1 MNTFIPFVSLLGLA
15 ALLVSGCASEPG
27 PAGSPGGG
35 LPAALGARWTPPAF
49 AIRPVD
55 GEAAAVLAAARSA
68 AEALGYTVQRVD
80 VATGRISAAR
90 RQMAAF
96 DGARQ
101 DTLDVTV
108 TPSAPGVCQ
117 VATAVREVVESEG
130 GAVSAGLV
138 RERSAYDAFFA
149 RLAEVLRA
157 AGAPAL

>member
-1 MNTFIPFVSLLGLA
+1 MNTSAPLVALLGFSV
-15 ALLVSGCASEPG
+15 LLVSGCASGEG
-27 PAGSPGGG
+27 ATGSPGGG

-49 AIRPVD
+49 AVRAVD

-80 VATGRISAAR
+80 LAAGRISAAR
-90 RQMAAF
+90 RQTAAF

-117 VATAVREVVESEG
+117 VATAVREVVEVEG
-130 GAVSAGLV
+130 GAFSAGLV
-138 RERSAYDAFFA
+138 RERPAYDVFFA
-149 RLAEVLRA
+149 RLAEILRA
-157 AGAPAL
+157 AGAPAS